1 MHHDL
6 PHRKVRLWSRVR
18 SLMDSH
24 LTDLVKALKLEP
36 WRLDLIRSHLKAVQ
50 RNAECFNKRYPGE
63 DFEPICLIA
72 LYFAAATF
80 RPGPGTFYSW
90 YVWKMRGR
98 LSQVLRRRAKHRA
111 GLKKTGP
118 LKADEIERPRSP
130 PIRLHQL
137 NQVHVDSRYFYRDD
151 E

>member
-1 MHHDL
+1 
-6 PHRKVRLWSRVR
+6 
-18 SLMDSH
+18 MDSH

-36 WRLDLIRSHLKAVQ
+36 WRLDLITSHIIAVQ
-50 RNAECFNKRYPGE
+50 RNAQCFNRRYPGE
-63 DFEPICLIA
+63 DFEPLCLIA

-80 RPGPGTFYSW
+80 GPGPGTFYSW

-118 LKADEIERPRSP
+118 LKSGEIKRTRSP
-130 PIRLHQL
+130 PITVRQL
-137 NQVHVDSRYFYRDD
+137 DTFVIDARYFYRDD